1 MKVVVETEKKLL
13 KEVKDALKHGK
24 LHKITLNILS

>member
-24 LHKITLNILS
+24 LHGLTAA